1 NKGLKIK
8 SLKNK
13 SRDELIDEILELRE
27 KLKEKESENNKLKGQ
42 LKIDSKTSSKPS
54 STNIFDKKLPFVIQ
68 ELSEKILDEVKM
80 TQMSKFK
87 KK

>member
-1 NKGLKIK
+1 MTENKIF
-8 SLKNK
+8 KNK

-54 STNIFDKKLPFVIQ
+54 STNIFDKKTPICN
-68 ELSEKILDEVKM
+68 SRIKGKILDEVKND
-80 TQMSKFK
+80 TNEQI
-87 KK
+87 